1 MWSISSTFVNE
12 ARFSFNRHASFLSP
26 ASLGLDFPSTIGLQ
40 YAKANLFPSI
50 NIGGNLCCDSPYPGT
65 NTIYAQNTYQPSDIV
80 TLIRGKHILH
90 FGGEL
95 IMLECN
101 CAPWGNVDAGD
112 FGFSGSYTQ
121 ATQNAIGSG
130 AGWADFL
137 LGDVNSWG
145 VNPQSP
151 VLGSRQKSPQ
161 AFIQDDYKIRPN
173 LTLNLGLRYQIQ
185 RGWGE
190 VKERLGDFD
199 PTIYNTASG
208 NDGAMWF
215 APANH
220 RTTTQASV
228 YSGVLPRFGFAYTP
242 KINTVLRGGFGIYTT
257 PWSIDQYGYNAAG
270 YGYASSGNAEDQTN
284 GISPITT
291 LSGPGVIYGTALRH
305 CLTFRPPGRRP
316 LTTARA

>member
-1 MWSISSTFVNE
+1 LN
-12 ARFSFNRHASFLSP
+12 
-26 ASLGLDFPSTIGLQ
+26 FPSTIGLQ

-50 NIGGNLCCDSPYPGT
+50 NIYGNNCCDSPYPGT
-65 NTIYAQNTYQPSDIV
+65 NTIYAQNTYQPSDVV

-112 FGFSGSYTQ
+112 FTFSGSYTQ
-121 ATQNAIGSG
+121 ASQTAIGSG
-130 AGWADFL
+130 GAWADFL

-161 AFIQDDYKIRPN
+161 VFIQDDFKLRPN

-185 RGWGE
+185 RGWAE

-199 PTIYNTASG
+199 PTILNTVSG
-208 NDGAMWF
+208 NYGAMWF
-215 APANH
+215 AP
-220 RTTTQASV
+220 R
-228 YSGVLPRFGFAYTP
+228 
-242 KINTVLRGGFGIYTT
+242 ITVLRPRPVSTAVCCRASALPTRRKPTLCSAADLEST
-257 PWSIDQYGYNAAG
+257 PR
-270 YGYASSGNAEDQTN
+270 
-284 GISPITT
+284 
-291 LSGPGVIYGTALRH
+291 PGVSISMDITPRATGMLPRAMPRIRQTASLPLQR
-305 CLTFRPPGRRP
+305 FPAPG
-316 LTTARA
+316 